1 MPVRLRTKVR
11 RIAVAIA
18 ILAALPIALQ
28 SQERDRSKIA
38 DHYKWDLTALF
49 PSDQMWRSGK
59 DTLVA
64 EIPKLREFQG
74 TLATSAKRL
83 ADALET
89 RSRLERDLNRLY
101 VYANLISDQDT
112 RVSAYLGMKQEMDQL
127 ASTFGTESAYMEP
140 EILKIDTGTLDQFV
154 SQEPRLQ
161 VYRHYLDDVTRRRG
175 AYRQYGGRKVAGE
188 CANDFARTAKRFQHL
203 FER

>member
-1 MPVRLRTKVR
+1 MTVDLKKKVR

-38 DHYKWDLTALF
+38 DHYKWDLTALY
-49 PSDQMWRSGK
+49 PSDQVWRSGK
-59 DTLVA
+59 DTVAA

-101 VYANLISDQDT
+101 VYASLISDQDI
-112 RVSAYLGMKQEMDQL
+112 RVSAYLGMKQEMVQL
-127 ASTFGTESAYMEP
+127 ASTFGTESAYLEP
-140 EILKIDTGTLDQFV
+140 EILTIDSLT
-154 SQEPRLQ
+154 
-161 VYRHYLDDVTRRRG
+161 
-175 AYRQYGGRKVAGE
+175 
-188 CANDFARTAKRFQHL
+188 TA
-203 FER
+203 